1 MNKANPFGKSNEI
14 DENIVMATM
23 SVRAMLS
30 LLLALVVGMILVS
43 IWMFNTTRKSSNTPR
58 TGSSE
63 SQNHLSCG
71 PLPAPEPLPEKV
83 IIVRSV
89 YWDNRSR
96 KNTNSTSVHVFMVEI
111 AQSALEMRSVVG
123 CQVGNSLTTDF
134 KVVPLASM
142 PWVHR
147 HYSNK
152 YDMAMINCFKLS
164 GENGSRA
171 YIFYKNATAVI
182 SVESERPLFIPAPH
196 VSPSVGKKST
206 VMACAVVY
214 GTPPLFEHWL
224 RYQRTIG
231 IDHIYLIAEDSF
243 RDAGNLEKSP
253 LKEMMR
259 SGYLSIDFWT
269 PHLTS
274 QQIFYHS
281 QMLGYEDCIYRYQG
295 TYDYVMANDVDI
307 FYVLLL
313 PGEPYIQYYAEKWC
327 SVGTCTFDLIQ
338 YFRDCGID
346 EVGPDGNVTAHLLS
360 NKSFKR
366 PEGKSGH
373 NLLAV
378 SDIGIHRAMVLLP
391 GYDPGV
397 VPRKAAYWAHVS
409 GGAKDK
415 LPGGKC

>member
-1 MNKANPFGKSNEI
+1 
-14 DENIVMATM
+14 
-23 SVRAMLS
+23 
-30 LLLALVVGMILVS
+30 
-43 IWMFNTTRKSSNTPR
+43 
-58 TGSSE
+58 
-63 SQNHLSCG
+63 
-71 PLPAPEPLPEKV
+71 
-83 IIVRSV
+83 
-89 YWDNRSR
+89 
-96 KNTNSTSVHVFMVEI
+96 
-111 AQSALEMRSVVG
+111 
-123 CQVGNSLTTDF
+123 
-134 KVVPLASM
+134 
-142 PWVHR
+142 
-147 HYSNK
+147 
-152 YDMAMINCFKLS
+152 MAMINCFKLS

-171 YIFYKNATAVI
+171 YIYYKTNATDLV

-196 VSPSVGKKST
+196 VPPSVGKTNT

-214 GTPPLFEHWL
+214 DTPPLLEHWL

-259 SGYLSIDFWT
+259 SGYLSIEFWT

-295 TYDYVMANDVDI
+295 TYDYVMATDVDI

-313 PGEPYIQYYAEKWC
+313 PGEPFIQYYAEKWC
-327 SVGTCTFDLIQ
+327 SVGSCKFDLIQ

-346 EVGPDGNVTAHLLS
+346 KVGPDGNVTAHLLY

-366 PEGKSGH
+366 REGKSGH

-378 SDIGIHRAMVLLP
+378 VDIGIHHSFVLLP
-391 GYDPGV
+391 GYDRGV
-397 VPRKAAYWAHVS
+397 VPREAAYWAHVS
-409 GGAKDK
+409 GGAKSRF
-415 LPGGKC
+415 PGVKC